1 MAAPTCPTYSSNLR
15 ADSVTEDELPA
26 EEEEAYSLV
35 RGMMDV
41 LDTIAS
47 ADTAPASI
55 VPRHDVSGPYMAC
68 TRQRLPHFSHSPHL
82 VTH

>member
-1 MAAPTCPTYSSNLR
+1 VA
-15 ADSVTEDELPA
+15 EDEFPA

-55 VPRHDVSGPYMAC
+55 VPRHDVSGPLLAP
-68 TRQRLPHFSHSPHL
+68 TRLLLLFFSHSPHD
-82 VTH
+82 VPH